1 MKQNIG
7 STDRVIR
14 LLLAIVMTGLFLGK
28 LVTGTIGIILIILS
42 AVFLITGMVK
52 FCPIYFPFKINTNRK
67 KWLHFSE
74 NIYLFSL
81 E

>member
-1 MKQNIG
+1 MLKLCYFEIKKKMKQNIG
-7 STDRVIR
+7 STDRIIR

-28 LVTGTIGIILIILS
+28 LVTGTVGIILVILS

-67 KWLHFSE
+67 K
-74 NIYLFSL
+74 
-81 E
+81 